1 MGMNRT
7 MCASYINYITGRM
20 QFTFKRWT
28 RSAAFIFS
36 ISQPPSR
43 TCITT
48 NRQQPKPKQNQ
59 MKLYQTEKNWTT
71 KTEYIQIKQQPK
83 REKVPTGRKS
93 DWWRSSVIANR
104 ISVSS
109 ISAYF
114 VSASRKRNRY
124 GRKDIGTET
133 KRQRDRE
140 TMRKI
145 GKVYYPLFAL
155 PGNGGGA
162 DDENAVFD
170 GDTADDLRQ
179 FLAHAPHVPALR
191 RATRLLHKHP
201 LHIFYQYDRRLQY
214 FRHLRPSRVRQ

>member
-83 REKVPTGRKS
+83 REKVPTERKS

-133 KRQRDRE
+133 ERRRDRE
-140 TMRKI
+140 TETERQRQRDYEKNRESI
-145 GKVYYPLFAL
+145 L
-155 PGNGGGA
+155 P
-162 DDENAVFD
+162 AVRIAREWWWCRWRER
-170 GDTADDLRQ
+170 G
-179 FLAHAPHVPALR
+179 LR
-191 RATRLLHKHP
+191 RRYCGWSSAVP
-201 LHIFYQYDRRLQY
+201 CACAAC
-214 FRHLRPSRVRQ
+214 PSAAPSDPTSS